1 MLNKAR
7 LMVAE
12 CDRGS
17 RDAYL
22 LLPTSLPDNYLVG
35 TLARPTCAALASILL
50 LLSFFRECLQIAGT
64 GHRGVL

>member
-1 MLNKAR
+1 VLNKAR

-12 CDRGS
+12 WCDRGS

-22 LLPTSLPDNYLVG
+22 LLPTSLPDNDGRDVG
-35 TLARPTCAALASILL
+35 KTDYMLWLAACCHFSANA
-50 LLSFFRECLQIAGT
+50 FKFAGT

>member
-22 LLPTSLPDNYLVG
+22 LLPTSLPDNDGRDVG
-35 TLARPTCAALASILL
+35 KTDVHAGLAVL